1 MNSKPLLAI
10 LTLLAVLVL
19 APQFLPDQ
27 GRGRENNDP
36 LNSARATA
44 TSREATGPNMVTIA
58 DLLTRTDLNDKSRK
72 AFERAR
78 TRGQHEMAKSAAE
91 EIIKKSFR
99 KSEVLVTPKTSER
112 SQLTPLPTLSRNED
126 PAAGGDIETTPLS
139 NDQWIDAGSAYYE
152 MGVDH
157 FEKRFIYG
165 LPDDV
170 RADAAAWMRSVF
182 REMHMSDNDDQWH
195 LIHEQAAVIA
205 ARAESLQD
213 EPMFCFCRATAAA
226 LAIGEDAAVDYF
238 DKAMI
243 NFRRCDYPT
252 RMPICCYH
260 FDQTYTPSSESR
272 HFNYDV
278 MNVAFFHWIENDFR
292 SVGHEQR
299 FALAPFRK
307 FFASMLIRGD
317 KVATE
322 AFIASVK
329 NSKQLTPWTKAML
342 LSELNYE
349 IGFYRSGSNDSRT
362 FSEERNSIFK
372 NFCKIA
378 EQYAIEAYKLRPEYC
393 ESVETLRTLAKLG
406 YAEEDEDYWF
416 EKAIKYEPDHLN
428 MYRQQVDRLYP
439 SNGGSTDKML
449 DFLLQRS
456 KASDSLT
463 LAFLVPREIFRCR
476 GIGEFDAD
484 QWQELIASP
493 KVSEATLAALD
504 KIIDSGQSVSV
515 VSKIYSPEY
524 FLTVKAIFA
533 YQAKKYDIAEATFD
547 QLGDQFS
554 KEGLQ
559 CFSIDHSSYATLRS
573 SVYAFTSEYQA
584 EAFELE
590 KLWGNTYE
598 TRHKN
603 AEKILDL
610 TDGLA
615 DWVNTHSGG
624 LYFKHA
630 RNILLGELN
639 FEDQTLP
646 LKFDESFTAWQ
657 SGDFSQINFIDADS
671 VEIDNRRGATRFH
684 LNLAYWLPDAKTFEC
699 DFRFTEHD
707 LAGSHQTAKLQ
718 PSPKDK
724 IGVFRPSVGVGT
736 IGSSHLMVGLE
747 TATNKRTRNV
757 RKLAYN
763 GILTISPNYSSRD
776 IVSYDVILKPEGNRL
791 RIAVCEGYTE
801 IFFDDNYVCRF
812 SGPMFHT
819 ANQITFEQP
828 KSARGR
834 GTFTILNPSIR
845 KWTDKGPDVVTRD
858 PKALITYF
866 EKAKKEEPDDAWQNF
881 WLGQAKHF
889 ADDYEGALQQYIE
902 AIEGG
907 VSPRI
912 AGYYLG
918 DAYDRMGNHEKAVEW
933 YRKSVDPTLE
943 QYPSP
948 RGIFNRSTPEQ
959 WAAFRLRWFLATK
972 AELSDKEMDELAGIR
987 LNLKLT
993 GLEDQL
999 SYLAVDIAKGRLNQ
1013 DYSAA
1018 LEGVEKYIKS
1028 YRGKHKTGDLRE
1040 LLQPVLVALAEG
1052 KPYVHPESQ
1061 PPLYLTFDDDKRFF
1075 Y

>member
-1 MNSKPLLAI
+1 MKSKPLLST
-10 LTLLAVLVL
+10 LTLLAFI
-19 APQFLPDQ
+19 PMFFLGCQ
-27 GRGRENNDP
+27 NNTP
-36 LNSARATA
+36 ANTGATA
-44 TSREATGPNMVTIA
+44 TATPEKATGPDMVTIA
-58 DLLTRTDLNDKSRK
+58 DLLTRTDLNDKARK
-72 AFERAR
+72 AFEGSEK
-78 TRGQHEMAKSAAE
+78 RGQHEMAKSAAE
-91 EIIKKSFR
+91 EIVAKSYR
-99 KSEVLVTPKTSER
+99 KNEVRVKPKTGDRTQPTS
-112 SQLTPLPTLSRNED
+112 LPTLSRND
-126 PAAGGDIETTPLS
+126 SPTAVVDIETTPLS
-139 NDQWIDAGSAYYE
+139 NDQLIDVGSSYYE

-170 RADAAAWMRSVF
+170 RGDAAAWMRSVF
-182 REMHMSDNDDQWH
+182 REIHMSDNDDQWH
-195 LIHEQAAVIA
+195 SIHQQAAIIA
-205 ARAESLQD
+205 TRAKSLED

-243 NFRRCDYPT
+243 NFRRSDYPT

-260 FDQTYTPSSESR
+260 FDKTFTPSTESR
-272 HFNYDV
+272 HFNYNV

-292 SVGHEQR
+292 AVGHEQR
-299 FALAPFRK
+299 FALDPFK
-307 FFASMLIRGD
+307 SFFDLMLIRGD

-329 NSKQLTPWTKAML
+329 NSEQLTPWTKAML
-342 LSELNYE
+342 LSELNYK
-349 IGFYRSGSNDSRT
+349 IGFYRAGYNYSNNA
-362 FSEERNSIFK
+362 SEEQISIFK
-372 NFCKIA
+372 KYCKIA
-378 EQYAIEAYKLRPEYC
+378 EKHAIEAYKLRPEYY
-393 ESVETLRTLAKLG
+393 ESVATLLTLAKFG

-416 EKAIKYEPDHLN
+416 EKAIEYEPDRLN
-428 MYRQQVDRLYP
+428 VYRQQVDRLYP

-463 LAFLVPREIFRCR
+463 LAFLLPREIFRCR
-476 GIGEFDAD
+476 GTGEFDAD

-493 KVSEATLAALD
+493 RASEATLAALD

-515 VSKIYSPEY
+515 VNKIYSPEY
-524 FLTVKAIFA
+524 YLTVKAIFA
-533 YQAKKYDIAEATFD
+533 YQAKKFDIAEATFD

-554 KEGLQ
+554 KEGLR
-559 CFSIDHSSYATLRS
+559 CFSIDHSSYARLRS

-603 AEKILDL
+603 ADRILEL

-646 LKFDESFTAWQ
+646 LKFDESFTVWQ

-671 VEIDNRRGATRFH
+671 VEIDNRRGASRFH

-707 LAGSHQTAKLQ
+707 LAGSHQSATSQ
-718 PSPKDK
+718 PIQKDK
-724 IGVFRPSVGVGT
+724 RGVFRPSVGVGT
-736 IGSSHLMVGLE
+736 IGNSHLMIGLT
-747 TATNKRTRNV
+747 TATNKRTRNA

-812 SGPMFHT
+812 SGPMFHP

-834 GTFTILNPSIR
+834 GTVMISNPSIR
-845 KWTDKGPDVVTRD
+845 KWTNKGPDLVTRD
-858 PKALITYF
+858 PQALITYF
-866 EKAKKEEPDDAWQNF
+866 EKAVKEEPDDAWQKF

-889 ADDYEGALQQYIE
+889 ADDYQGALRQYIE

-918 DAYDRMGNHEKAVEW
+918 DAYDRLGNREKAVEW
-933 YRKSVDPTLE
+933 YRRSVDPTVE

-948 RGIFNRSTPEQ
+948 RGIINRSTPEQ
-959 WAAFRLRWFLATK
+959 WAAFRLRWILATK
-972 AELSDKEMDELAGIR
+972 TKLSEKELAELDGIR
-987 LNLKLT
+987 MNLKLT

-999 SYLAVDIAKGRLNQ
+999 SYLAVDMAKGRLTKNYA
-1013 DYSAA
+1013 DA
-1018 LEGVEKYIKS
+1018 LKGVERYIKS
-1028 YRGKHKTGDLRE
+1028 ENRKRRTGDLRE
-1040 LLQPVLVALAEG
+1040 LLQPVLDAFAEG
-1052 KPYVHPESQ
+1052 KPYVRPKSQ
-1061 PPLYLTFDDDKRFF
+1061 RPLYLTFDDENRFF